1 MKLISNRDAFPRA
14 VSGFVALWMTVTAVQ
29 LPTNEVIHSSYGH
42 VIAIDCK
49 ILWQNSTSLSPTFC
63 RKYNWVGSSAAPVSS
78 RLICSVY
85 GLLFCFCVFFG
96 AADLTMRLSDE
107 SWPQVCS
114 SVLPAVMDG
123 WGRGGMSFSERG
135 WRVEPGSTPSR
146 QRASWRTKQAIRA
159 AAHSEV
165 VITRANERRY
175 LSAH

>member
-85 GLLFCFCVFFG
+85 GLLFCFCGFFFWSCWS
-96 AADLTMRLSDE
+96 AHASFRQELTT
-107 SWPQVCS
+107 
-114 SVLPAVMDG
+114 SVQQRATSCDG
-123 WGRGGMSFSERG
+123 WVRKRRNEFLREGMKGRAGF
-135 WRVEPGSTPSR
+135 
-146 QRASWRTKQAIRA
+146 
-159 AAHSEV
+159 HSE
-165 VITRANERRY
+165 
-175 LSAH
+175 SAESLLKNKTGN